1 MIARYF
7 SWDTFNLVNVFYI
20 WWSTHFKSTEYFF
33 FVHFPASAGNHLY
46 QFVFP
51 GTINLMNF
59 PSVFWRSNV
68 FLWLVFKIRFT
79 GTKMSKLWKFELFW
93 DETITFSVPFLL
105 KFSVKN
111 KEYECFYASHSDLL
125 KTYCDSLMRNPFF
138 SSNFEN
144 CLEEH
149 TAQESNRMWL
159 LLCLC
164 SRAWE
169 ALSVCVA
176 WEPQAIPCLFTLGRR
191 VMENVVVIS
200 GLVYF
205 MAICYFMTVSILVTE
220 ILGISLIWYGLT
232 LWNLNL
238 WNSYCR

>member
-1 MIARYF
+1 MF
-7 SWDTFNLVNVFYI
+7 SIFDEVHILRVQNT
-20 WWSTHFKSTEYFF
+20 FF
-33 FVHFPASAGNHLY
+33 FFFHFPASAGNHLY

-68 FLWLVFKIRFT
+68 FLWLVFKMRFT

-93 DETITFSVPFLL
+93 GETITFSVLFLL

-111 KEYECFYASHSDLL
+111 KYECFYASHSDLL
-125 KTYCDSLMRNPFF
+125 KTYYDSLMRNPFF

-149 TAQESNRMWL
+149 TAWESSWMWL

-169 ALSVCVA
+169 ALSVRVV
-176 WEPQAIPCLFTLGRR
+176 WEPQALPACLPWVDVWLRMWWWFL
-191 VMENVVVIS
+191 VWFILWQSVI
-200 GLVYF
+200 
-205 MAICYFMTVSILVTE
+205 
-220 ILGISLIWYGLT
+220 
-232 LWNLNL
+232 LWQ
-238 WNSYCR
+238 SPF

>member
-1 MIARYF
+1 M
-7 SWDTFNLVNVFYI
+7 
-20 WWSTHFKSTEYFF
+20 
-33 FVHFPASAGNHLY
+33 
-46 QFVFP
+46 
-51 GTINLMNF
+51 
-59 PSVFWRSNV
+59 
-68 FLWLVFKIRFT
+68 
-79 GTKMSKLWKFELFW
+79 
-93 DETITFSVPFLL
+93 
-105 KFSVKN
+105 
-111 KEYECFYASHSDLL
+111 CFYASHSDLL
-125 KTYCDSLMRNPFF
+125 KTYCDSWMRNPFF